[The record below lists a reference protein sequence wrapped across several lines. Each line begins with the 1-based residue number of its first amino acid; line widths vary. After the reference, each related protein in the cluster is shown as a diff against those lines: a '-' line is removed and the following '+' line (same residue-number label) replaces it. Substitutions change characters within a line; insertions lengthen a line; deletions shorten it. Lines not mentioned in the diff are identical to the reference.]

1 MTATDQPSGPTP
13 GKASGTSLTLIERA
27 RSRDEDAWGRLVSLY
42 QPLVCAWCAAARVT
56 GADADDVV
64 QEVFRAALTSLPGF
78 RKDRAGDTFRGWLRT
93 ITRRMIG
100 RHSQRLHR
108 QPRARGGT
116 DAQIRLAEI
125 SEPLV
130 DLPDEDP
137 PEARQGLYRRALEL
151 VRTEFEEKTWQM
163 FWRAVVEDQPPATVA
178 AQFGVTPATVRKA
191 KSRVLHR
198 LKQEVGDAID

>member
-1 MTATDQPSGPTP
+1 MTASNQPSEPTP
-13 GKASGTSLTLIERA
+13 GKASGTSLTLIDRA
-27 RSRDEDAWGRLVSLY
+27 RSRDEEAWKQLVSLY
-42 QPLVCAWCAAARVT
+42 QPLVYAWCAAARVT

-64 QEVFRAALTSLPGF
+64 QEVFRAALTSLSGF
-78 RKDRAGDTFRGWLRT
+78 RKDRPGDTFRGWLRT
-93 ITRRMIG
+93 ITRRMLG
-100 RHSQRLHR
+100 RHGQRLSR

-116 DAQIRLAEI
+116 DAQMRLAEVP
-125 SEPLV
+125 EL

-151 VRTEFEEKTWQM
+151 VRGEFEEKTWQM
-163 FWRAVVEDQPPATVA
+163 FWRAVVEDQSPATVA